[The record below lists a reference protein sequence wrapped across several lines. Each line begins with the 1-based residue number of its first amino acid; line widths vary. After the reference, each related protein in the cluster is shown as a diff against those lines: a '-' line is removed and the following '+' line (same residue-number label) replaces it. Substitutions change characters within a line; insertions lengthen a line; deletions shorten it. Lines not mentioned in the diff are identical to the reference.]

1 MHSKVMRI
9 AAAGVLLGAL
19 LFIAAA
25 DGHPDN
31 GWRGGARNGLHHVWH
46 RSLWR
51 ARLYGFPYGDYWPPY
66 AGYDCFGSIR
76 WRNAFCY

>member
-1 MHSKVMRI
+1 MHRKIMSI

-19 LFIAAA
+19 LSVAGA
-25 DGHPDN
+25 DARPGN
-31 GWRGGARNGLHHVWH
+31 GWRGGARDGSRHAWH

-51 ARLYGFPYGDYWPPY
+51 AHLYGFPYGDYWPY
-66 AGYDCFGSIR
+66 VGYDCFGSIR